1 MATRGKPEKEGATR
15 VRVREATHNDVDA
28 LIELN
33 RVCYP
38 QMAQEQV
45 VWGRSHILSHLRV
58 FPQGQFVAEVGG
70 KIVGACS
77 SLIVNLGPDPLRP
90 HTWAGI
96 TDSGYFTN
104 HDPGGDTLYGAD
116 VYVHPEARGQR
127 VGAAL
132 YAARRRL
139 CKKLNL
145 RRILA
150 GGRLW
155 NYGEHADRYSP
166 EEYARQVEAGAIRD
180 LVLSFQLREGFVLK
194 GVVPHYLRDPRSHN
208 HASLI
213 EWINPSYRPK
223 PGGSRKV
230 RVACVQYQLR
240 KIKSFQEF
248 ANQVGYFVDIAAD
261 YKSDFV
267 LLPELFT
274 IQLLS
279 QTGALSPQEG
289 MRRLAAY
296 TPKIVNLVRDLAK
309 KYGLTLIG
317 GSHPVMEKK
326 RLYNVSFICL
336 PDGTVLQQP
345 KLHVTPNERRWWG
358 IAGGNSLQ
366 VIETPKARI
375 GVLICYD
382 AEFPEPVR
390 YLAEQGMEIL
400 FVPFCTDNRQA
411 YLRVRHCCH
420 ARAIENQIYVA
431 LAGNVGNLP
440 DVTNMDINFAQA
452 AVLTPS
458 DFAFARD
465 GVAAEADSN
474 EETILVC
481 DLDLDV
487 LHGARESGTVTPR
500 LDLRKDLF
508 VGGMRV
514 EAGPLQ
520 AASNDEAPLGDQ
532 PDGLED

>member
-1 MATRGKPEKEGATR
+1 
-15 VRVREATHNDVDA
+15 V
-28 LIELN
+28 
-33 RVCYP
+33 
-38 QMAQEQV
+38 
-45 VWGRSHILSHLRV
+45 S
-58 FPQGQFVAEVGG
+58 
-70 KIVGACS
+70 
-77 SLIVNLGPDPLRP
+77 
-90 HTWAGI
+90 
-96 TDSGYFTN
+96 
-104 HDPGGDTLYGAD
+104 
-116 VYVHPEARGQR
+116 
-127 VGAAL
+127 
-132 YAARRRL
+132 
-139 CKKLNL
+139 
-145 RRILA
+145 
-150 GGRLW
+150 
-155 NYGEHADRYSP
+155 
-166 EEYARQVEAGAIRD
+166 
-180 LVLSFQLREGFVLK
+180 
-194 GVVPHYLRDPRSHN
+194 
-208 HASLI
+208 
-213 EWINPSYRPK
+213 
-223 PGGSRKV
+223 
-230 RVACVQYQLR
+230 
-240 KIKSFQEF
+240 
-248 ANQVGYFVDIAAD
+248 
-261 YKSDFV
+261 
-267 LLPELFT
+267 
-274 IQLLS
+274 
-279 QTGALSPQEG
+279 
-289 MRRLAAY
+289 
-296 TPKIVNLVRDLAK
+296 LVRDLAK
-309 KYGLTLIG
+309 KYGLTLIA
-317 GSHPVMEKK
+317 GSHPVIEKK

-358 IAGGNSLQ
+358 IAGGNGLQ

-481 DLDLDV
+481 DLDLDD
-487 LHGARESGTVTPR
+487 LHRARESGTVTPR

-532 PDGLED
+532 PDGSED